1 MPLGDYSISI
11 VAGEGVTIEWPKVL
25 KTDDALVAFI
35 QDLRKC
41 GVSTSSK
48 IDNTTG
54 EMVVVT
60 PGAKGIYKRGVY
72 IDPQTMAEVAMQW
85 VTNGDAYVQVPQSKP
100 GWIFQ
105 SEVKVALTKY
115 GQMYTNQL
123 YDTPYGDGPK
133 PYSDLSEELARHIPD
148 IRKRVRPPCSCGKVK
163 ASHVPIWDVIQHL
176 NDDHHPKRKVN
187 GRLRKDIWTR
197 ERIADW
203 LDEVDADL
211 AFDPDLPAKRAAA
224 RKAVQEGQVL
234 QTLELA
240 KQGIIST
247 SEALASLQEPT
258 QKAAAGL
265 VKLNVAI
272 DGFKTLMF
280 DLDEI
285 QDWDPGDALP
295 NCPCM
300 MCTQKNNQEES

>member
-11 VAGEGVTIEWPKVL
+11 TAGEGVTIEWPKVL
-25 KTDDALVAFI
+25 QHDDALVAFI
-35 QDLRKC
+35 QDLRKY
-41 GVSTSSK
+41 GVATSSK

-54 EMVVVT
+54 EMVVIT
-60 PGAKGIYKRGVY
+60 PGAKGIYQRGVY
-72 IDPQTMAEVAMQW
+72 IDPMTMAQVAEQW
-85 VTNGDAYVQVPQSKP
+85 VTNGDAYVQVSQGKP

-105 SEVKVALTKY
+105 REIKMTPSHY
-115 GQMYTNQL
+115 GVLYQNQL
-123 YDTPYGDGPK
+123 YDTTAFPGPSHS
-133 PYSDLSEELARHIPD
+133 YADLSEELARHIPD
-148 IRKRVRPPCSCGKVK
+148 IRKRVPMPCSCRKTKKDFV
-163 ASHVPIWDVIQHL
+163 SIWNLIQHL
-176 NDDHHPKRKVN
+176 NDDHHPKKKIN
-187 GRLRKDIWTR
+187 GLRRKDIWTR

-247 SEALASLQEPT
+247 SAAMASLQAPAQQAT
-258 QKAAAGL
+258 AGM

-272 DGFKTLMF
+272 EQFESTIHKMINGPLDGC
-280 DLDEI
+280 E
-285 QDWDPGDALP
+285 
-295 NCPCM
+295 CM
-300 MCTQKNNQEES
+300 TCTTVKHTNQEES